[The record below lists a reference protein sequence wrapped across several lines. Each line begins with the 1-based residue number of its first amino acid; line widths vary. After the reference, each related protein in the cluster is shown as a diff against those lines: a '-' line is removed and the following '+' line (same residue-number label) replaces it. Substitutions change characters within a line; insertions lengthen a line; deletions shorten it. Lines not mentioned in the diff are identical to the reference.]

1 MAQVR
6 AKTLCF
12 IDNGLRNEGDVFEYN
27 GVKNTNLE
35 YLDGAPDEVE
45 NAEQPQEATA
55 KKWSPKA
62 KRASAE

>member
-27 GVKNTNLE
+27 GVFNKNLE
-35 YLDGAPDEVE
+35 YLDGAPDE
-45 NAEQPQEATA
+45 AEDTEQKQEATA